1 MSTKFQLSIRTRLV
15 LNPSII
21 RMISSGLSCGCFTPL
36 TSSFEKIMSMISLL
50 LCFNGG
56 AIWML
61 LTCLCYNFLRDSK
74 DPPTIGPSLIIL
86 ISPIVLFV
94 HACTVELARCSCL
107 YRPGMFVFT
116 NFMPICLVPVISV
129 KMTILLLIM
138 STR

>member
-1 MSTKFQLSIRTRLV
+1 MSTKFLLSIRTRLV

-21 RMISSGLSCGCFTPL
+21 RMITSGSPCGCFTPL

-56 AIWML
+56 AIWTL

-74 DPPTIGPSLIIL
+74 DPPTIGPPLIIL

-94 HACTVELARCSCL
+94 HACTIDLAHCSCL
-107 YRPGMFVFT
+107 YRPSMFVFT
-116 NFMPICLVPVISV
+116 NFMLVCLVPVISV
-129 KMTILLLIM
+129 KMTILLLIT
-138 STR
+138 STG